1 VQQRSGARKPPTV
14 SYATFA
20 PVFAERGGRFSGGNF
35 WDGRATGEILGTPA
49 ADQARDPFFSPVEMN
64 LSTEQELCE
73 KVSASH
79 YADLFEGVWGGGSLM
94 NCENQEHATAIRNN
108 IAMSIAAYEA
118 SPEVNQFSSKFDS
131 VLAEEA
137 ELADQEALGL
147 ELFEGKG
154 RCSGCH
160 VSEGDRPLFTNF
172 AFFNIGVPKNLE
184 NPVYK
189 SNQDFID
196 GGLGARLKD
205 SEEMGK
211 HKTPTLRNVDKRPG
225 QGFIKAY
232 MHNGV
237 FKSLKEV
244 VHFYNARD
252 VDPAIAEP
260 EVQENLVGFIGD
272 LGLTD
277 EEEDAIVAFLRTLS
291 DQGRVLPPQTSS
303 NRSK

>member
-1 VQQRSGARKPPTV
+1 
-14 SYATFA
+14 
-20 PVFAERGGRFSGGNF
+20 
-35 WDGRATGEILGTPA
+35 
-49 ADQARDPFFSPVEMN
+49 
-64 LSTEQELCE
+64 
-73 KVSASH
+73 
-79 YADLFEGVWGGGSLM
+79 M

-131 VLAEEA
+131 SLADEA
-137 ELADQEALGL
+137 ELTDQEALGL

-160 VSEGDRPLFTNF
+160 VSEGEGDRPPLFTNF

-189 SNQDFID
+189 NNQDFID

-205 SEEMGK
+205 SAELQARAEEEMGK

-225 QGFIKAY
+225 QGFVKAY

-260 EVQENLVGFIGD
+260 EVQENLVRFIGD

>member
-1 VQQRSGARKPPTV
+1 
-14 SYATFA
+14 
-20 PVFAERGGRFSGGNF
+20 
-35 WDGRATGEILGTPA
+35 
-49 ADQARDPFFSPVEMN
+49 
-64 LSTEQELCE
+64 
-73 KVSASH
+73 
-79 YADLFEGVWGGGSLM
+79 M

-108 IAMSIAAYEA
+108 IAMSIEAYEA

-131 VLAEEA
+131 FLAEEA
-137 ELADQEALGL
+137 ELTEQEALGL
-147 ELFEGKG
+147 VLFEGKG

-172 AFFNIGVPKNLE
+172 AFFNIGVPKNLK
-184 NPVYK
+184 NPVYQGN
-189 SNQDFID
+189 SGFID

-205 SEEMGK
+205 SGEMGK
-211 HKTPTLRNVDKRPG
+211 LKTPTLRNVDKRPG
-225 QGFIKAY
+225 QGFVKAY

-291 DQGRVLPPQTSS
+291 DQERVLPPQTSS
-303 NRSK
+303 NRSR